1 MMTIRDEIREQTRV
15 VVQAILIEVDRIREK
30 FRHELDP
37 YDSGRGNVV
46 HMMILS
52 RQLEERLKF
61 VDVSARDEARL
72 DFESRACSRSNFPK
86 MCTMPSTE
94 VRGQLM
100 NLVGKWAKKD
110 CARLLRETA
119 SRHESAQQHH

>member
-1 MMTIRDEIREQTRV
+1 MKIRDEIREQTRV
-15 VVQAILIEVDRIREK
+15 VIQAILVEVDRIREK
-30 FRHELDP
+30 FRHDLDP

-52 RQLEERLKF
+52 RKIEERLKF

-72 DFESRACSRSNFPK
+72 DFESRACSRSNFPR

-94 VRGQLM
+94 VRGQLI

-110 CARLLRETA
+110 HVRLLRETA
-119 SRHESAQQHH
+119 NRHESSAHQHN